1 MSAYELLRE
10 QSQYITLSEARL
22 MLEQVAR
29 KTYGVS
35 AVTRRIISNSLGLK
49 SGGKMSQWLV
59 DKKAFKKFLYLER
72 GD

>member
-1 MSAYELLRE
+1 MELLRE

-35 AVTRRIISNSLGLK
+35 AVTRRVISNNLGLK

-59 DKKAFKKFLYLER
+59 DKDAFKKFLYLER
-72 GD
+72 GG

>member
-1 MSAYELLRE
+1 MELLRE
-10 QSQYITLSEARL
+10 QSLYITLSEARL

-35 AVTRRIISNSLGLK
+35 AVTRRVISNKLGLK

-59 DKKAFKKFLYLER
+59 DKDAFKKFLYLER
-72 GD
+72 GG